1 MLKLTILLTSLN
13 ATASPVVEN
22 VELARSLFFE
32 VERGDKIPE
41 TLFEPVA
48 ALLRMVMKI
57 DYAHSTETP

>member
-1 MLKLTILLTSLN
+1 YK
-13 ATASPVVEN
+13 
-22 VELARSLFFE
+22 RQ
-32 VERGDKIPE
+32 